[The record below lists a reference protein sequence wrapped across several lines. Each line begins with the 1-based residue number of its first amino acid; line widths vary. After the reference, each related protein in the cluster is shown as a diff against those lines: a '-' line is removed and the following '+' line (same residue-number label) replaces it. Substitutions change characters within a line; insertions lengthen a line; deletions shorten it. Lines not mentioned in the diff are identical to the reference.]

1 MNEKIGKAL
10 VVGAGISGIRS
21 ALDLAESG
29 YRVILVDR
37 APHIG
42 GILSRLDY
50 QFPTDR
56 CGMCKMLPMI
66 NRDSSSQY
74 CLRKGLFHENIE
86 LLLNTEPVSVQGEAG
101 HYRVAL
107 RKKPSLVSEELCIGC
122 GECIKACP
130 VEVPDSFNAGFTTR
144 KAIYLPAPHRIPNT
158 FVVDTD
164 SCTMCGACEPVCPTG
179 AIRLSKRERR
189 QFKILVVDDELIVRD
204 SLKELLEDEG
214 YSVDM
219 AESGA
224 AALERLSGQKYN
236 LMLLDIKMP
245 GMDGVTVLRKAKEE
259 FPDLTV
265 LMMTAYA
272 TVETAV
278 EAMKIGAID
287 YLLKPFE
294 TDLLIPKITGIY
306 NEFEIAR
313 ARFVDVEAI
322 VLCCGTG
329 FFNPADGKDTCG
341 YHTLPNVITGIE
353 FERIISGTGPG
364 CGQLIRPSDGK
375 RIEKIA
381 WFQCVG
387 SRDLQNNADFCSNI
401 CCMYAIKEALLA
413 KSGTNGEA
421 ETVIFYMDMRT
432 FGKSFQRY
440 RDKAQGEYGVRF
452 ENARVHSVVPEDGT
466 GNLLVRYVDTCGKIH
481 EECFGMIVLATG
493 QRPAQ
498 GTGELAGITGISL
511 NPWGFA
517 ETAPFSLTATS
528 RPGII
533 IGGSFSGQK
542 DISESVIQASAAAA
556 CASRAILAS
565 GKGPMPES
573 PPETVS
579 PELLREPPRV
589 LAVVCTC
596 GKSILEYTDE
606 NRLSARLKT
615 DPEVSHVIFSE
626 RICTADGWNELAGQI
641 RKYKP
646 NRLLIGAC
654 LPYMYG
660 RKLKE
665 SEKETGLDASLT
677 EIVDIRTQAIQYSRE
692 NSGENGVSLA
702 IERLLGMGLVKLK
715 QAEPSTAPSLPVT
728 RNCLVVGGGIA
739 GMTAALAIADSG
751 IKVDLIEQSEYLG
764 GNLKWIMETLEGF
777 STQTFLNDTLQRI
790 EKNPEIEVH
799 KSTSV
804 LASFG
809 EAGHFMTTIENSR
822 KEIRT
827 IEHGAIILATGGNE
841 AEITAYG
848 HGTSEAIVTQ
858 KEFEQR
864 ITARSLDPSTLSSV
878 VMIQCAGTREEPKNY
893 CSRICCAVSIK
904 QALFLK
910 KQNPEISVYVLYRD
924 MMTYGFTETF
934 YTQARKAGVIFI
946 RYTKER
952 KPEVMVSGPVPK
964 VKCFEPTLGEDVE
977 ITADLVI
984 LAAGVVPELP
994 DGLASAFGA
1003 SCGTDGFFLEAESKW
1018 RPVDSIKEG
1027 VFACGLAHS
1036 PRTIAESVATA
1047 EAAAQHAIR
1056 ILSRNRLPSG
1066 KVTAIVRHSLCSL
1079 CLQCIEAC
1087 PYGARSLD
1095 TENEKILVNSAM
1107 CQGCGTCASVCPN
1120 KASVIEGFSTRQIL
1134 EVIDAALYI

>member
-1 MNEKIGKAL
+1 MEENIGTAL

-29 YRVILVDR
+29 HRVILVDR

-42 GILSRLDY
+42 GILSQLDY
-50 QFPTDR
+50 QFPNDR

-86 LLLNTEPVSVQGEAG
+86 LLLSTEPVSVQGEAG

-107 RKKPSLVSEELCIGC
+107 RKKSSLVSEDLCIGC
-122 GECIKACP
+122 GECIKVCP
-130 VEVPDSFNAGFTTR
+130 VEVPDIFNAGFTAR
-144 KAIYLPAPHRIPNT
+144 KAIYLPVPHRIPNT

-179 AIRLSKRERR
+179 AIRLSEREHR
-189 QFKILVVDDELIVRD
+189 QFRILVVDDELIVRD

-224 AALERLSGQKYN
+224 VALERLSGQKYN

-294 TDLLIPKITGIY
+294 TDLLIPKIMGIY
-306 NEFEIAR
+306 NEFEAAR

-353 FERIISGTGPG
+353 FERIVSGTGPCG
-364 CGQLIRPSDGK
+364 GQLVRPSDGK

-413 KSGTNGEA
+413 KSSTNGEA

-440 RDKAQGEYGVRF
+440 RDKAQDEYGVRF
-452 ENARVHSVVPEDGT
+452 ENARIHSVVPEDGT

-493 QRPAQ
+493 QRPVK
-498 GTGELAGITGISL
+498 GTAELAGITGISL

-517 ETAPFSLTATS
+517 ETAPFSLTETA
-528 RPGII
+528 RPGIV

-556 CASRAILAS
+556 CASGAILAS
-565 GKGPMPES
+565 GKSPMPES
-573 PPETVS
+573 LQETVS
-579 PELLREPPRV
+579 PELLREPSRI

-596 GKSILEYTDE
+596 GKSILAYTDK
-606 NRLSARLKT
+606 NMLSEKFKT
-615 DPEVSHVIFSE
+615 DPEVKNVIFSE
-626 RICTADGWNELAGQI
+626 RICTAGGWDELVGHV

-665 SEKETGLDASLT
+665 LEKETGLAASLT
-677 EIVDIRTQAIQYSRE
+677 EIVDIRTPELRF
-692 NSGENGVSLA
+692 SGENTGENQAAVV
-702 IERLLGMGLVKLK
+702 IEHLLGMGLVKLK
-715 QAEPSTAPSLPVT
+715 HAKPSTAPSLPVT

-739 GMTAALAIADSG
+739 GMRAALAIADSG
-751 IKVDLIEQSEYLG
+751 YRVDLIERSECLG
-764 GNLKWIMETLEGF
+764 GNLRWITETIEGF
-777 STQTFLNDTLQRI
+777 STQTLLNDTIQRI
-790 EKNPEIEVH
+790 EKNPKIEVH
-799 KSTSV
+799 KNTNV

-809 EAGHFMTTIENSR
+809 EAGLFMTTVENSE
-822 KEIRT
+822 KEVQT
-827 IEHGAIILATGGNE
+827 IEHGAIILATGGKE
-841 AEITAYG
+841 TEITAYG

-893 CSRICCAVSIK
+893 CSRICCTVSIK

-910 KQNPEISVYVLYRD
+910 KQNPEIAVYVIYRD

-946 RYTKER
+946 RYSKDR

-984 LAAGVVPELP
+984 LAAGVIPELP
-994 DGLASAFGA
+994 AGLASAFGA
-1003 SCGTDGFFLEAESKW
+1003 SCDTDGFFLEAESKW

-1027 VFACGLAHS
+1027 VFACGLALS

-1056 ILSRNRLPSG
+1056 IISRNRLPFG

-1079 CLQCIEAC
+1079 CRQCIEAC
-1087 PYGARSLD
+1087 PYGARILD
-1095 TENEKILVNSAM
+1095 TENEQILVNSVM
-1107 CQGCGTCASVCPN
+1107 CQGCGICASVCPN

-1134 EVIDAALYI
+1134 EVIDAAICI

>member
-1 MNEKIGKAL
+1 
-10 VVGAGISGIRS
+10 
-21 ALDLAESG
+21 
-29 YRVILVDR
+29 
-37 APHIG
+37 
-42 GILSRLDY
+42 
-50 QFPTDR
+50 
-56 CGMCKMLPMI
+56 MLPMV
-66 NRDSSSQY
+66 NRDASSQY

-86 LLLNTEPVSVQGEAG
+86 LLTCTEAISVQGEAG

-107 RKKPSLVSEELCIGC
+107 RKKASLVSKELCIGC
-122 GECIKACP
+122 GECIKVCP
-130 VEVPDSFNAGFTTR
+130 VEVPDSFNADFTTR
-144 KAIYLPAPHRIPNT
+144 KAIYLPVPHRIPNT
-158 FVVDTD
+158 FVIDTD

-179 AIRLSKRERR
+179 AIRLSERERK
-189 QFKILVVDDELIVRD
+189 QFRILVVDDELIVRD

-219 AESGA
+219 AESGT
-224 AALERLSGQKYN
+224 AALECLSGQKYN

-245 GMDGVTVLRKAKEE
+245 GMDGVTVLRKVKEG

-306 NEFEIAR
+306 NEFENTR

-322 VLCCGTG
+322 VLSCGTG

-353 FERIISGTGPG
+353 FERIVSGTGP
-364 CGQLIRPSDGK
+364 CGGKLVRPSDGK

-440 RDKAQGEYGVRF
+440 RDKAQEESGVRF
-452 ENARVHSVVPEDGT
+452 ENARIHSVVPEDET
-466 GNLLVRYVDTCGKIH
+466 GNLLVRYVDTFGKIH
-481 EECFGMIVLATG
+481 EECFGMIVLAVG
-493 QRPAQ
+493 QRPAH
-498 GTGELAGITGISL
+498 GTAELAGMMGISL

-517 ETAPFSLTATS
+517 ETVPFSLTETS
-528 RPGII
+528 MPGII

-556 CASRAILAS
+556 CASRTILAS
-565 GKGPMPES
+565 GKNPIPES

-579 PELLREPPRV
+579 PDLLREPSSV

-596 GKSILEYTDE
+596 GKSIPAYTDE
-606 NRLSARLKT
+606 NRLSERLKT
-615 DPEVSHVIFSE
+615 DPAVKHVIFSE
-626 RICTADGWNELAGQI
+626 RICTAGGWDELVEQV

-654 LPYMYG
+654 LPYMYR

-665 SEKETGLDASLT
+665 SDKEIGLDASLT
-677 EIVDIRTQAIQYSRE
+677 EIVDIRTPEIRF
-692 NSGENGVSLA
+692 SGENTGENQAAVI
-702 IERLLGMGLVKLK
+702 IEHLLGMGLVKLK
-715 QAEPSTAPSLPVT
+715 HAEPSTAPSFPVT

-739 GMTAALAIADSG
+739 GMKAALAIADSG
-751 IKVDLIEQSEYLG
+751 YRVDLVERSEYLG
-764 GNLKWIMETLEGF
+764 GNLKWITETIEGF
-777 STQTFLNDTLQRI
+777 STQTLLNDTIQRI
-790 EKNPEIEVH
+790 EKNPLIN
-799 KSTSV
+799 V
-804 LASFG
+804 LTGTNLLSSFG
-809 EAGHFMTTIENSR
+809 EAGLFITTLENSE
-822 KEIRT
+822 KEVRT
-827 IEHGAIILATGGNE
+827 IEHGAVILATGGKE
-841 AEITAYG
+841 TKITAYG
-848 HGTSEAIVTQ
+848 HGTSETIVTQ
-858 KEFEQR
+858 MEFEQR
-864 ITARSLDPSTLSSV
+864 ITARSLDPLTLSSV

-893 CSRICCAVSIK
+893 CSRICCAVSVK

-910 KQNPEISVYVLYRD
+910 KQNPEIAVYVLYRD
-924 MMTYGFTETF
+924 MMTYGFTETY

-952 KPEVMVSGPVPK
+952 KPEVMVTGPVPK
-964 VKCFEPTLGEDVE
+964 VKCFEPILGEDVE

-994 DGLASAFGA
+994 AGLTSAFGA
-1003 SCGTDGFFLEAESKW
+1003 SCDTDGFFLEAESKW

-1047 EAAAQHAIR
+1047 EAAAQRAIR
-1056 ILSRNRLPSG
+1056 ILSRIRMPSG

-1079 CLQCIEAC
+1079 CGQCIEAC

-1095 TENEKILVNSAM
+1095 MENEKILVNPAM

-1120 KASVIEGFSTRQIL
+1120 KSSVIEGFSTRQIL
-1134 EVIDAALYI
+1134 EVIDAALCI